1 MYSYYNEFVK
11 LVHVFVIA
19 QPRIG
24 YECESRYAGIKSY
37 RLLAN
42 CKLNLQT
49 RKFANIQ
56 FATGTISQSFHHV
69 YYSRIINIHICV
81 YW

>member
-11 LVHVFVIA
+11 LLHVFVIV

-24 YECESRYAGIKSY
+24 YECESRYAGMLPFTRQLQIQ
-37 RLLAN
+37 
-42 CKLNLQT
+42 LNLQT

-56 FATGTISQSFHHV
+56 FATGPISLSFHHV

-81 YW
+81 